1 MLGDESQEWAL
12 HRDETFLHALLLG
25 TLSKGSSIMKKF
37 ILFAVCA
44 VVATVLVHLI
54 YTFLNLPES
63 YIIQNILPIIVVFSF
78 FYVFNRS
85 GGTPKKKE

>member
-1 MLGDESQEWAL
+1 
-12 HRDETFLHALLLG
+12 
-25 TLSKGSSIMKKF
+25 MKKF

-44 VVATVLVHLI
+44 VATTVLVHLI
-54 YTFLNLPES
+54 HKFFNLRDSFIFE
-63 YIIQNILPIIVVFSF
+63 NILPIIVVFSF

>member
-1 MLGDESQEWAL
+1 MDEQ
-12 HRDETFLHALLLG
+12 LLG

-44 VVATVLVHLI
+44 VATTVLVHLI
-54 YTFLNLPES
+54 YKFLNLRES
-63 YIIQNILPIIVVFSF
+63 FIFENILPIIVVFLF

-85 GGTPKKKE
+85 GGTPKE